1 MIEEKMGSKKLM
13 TLSFVVSSFAT
24 QPAGLITSLLLIEIG
39 LTFGEFQQGLAE
51 AAGAVLSTFAP
62 GKVLYFNFVM
72 EVQPECDCMPAA
84 DTPLV
89 QDRGILASTDLVAV
103 EQATLDLINGAAPLP
118 DSLAADK
125 GLQPGARVLAETL
138 GVDGQEH
145 VDAAAT
151 LGLGSQE
158 YELVPVTEG

>member
-1 MIEEKMGSKKLM
+1 
-13 TLSFVVSSFAT
+13 
-24 QPAGLITSLLLIEIG
+24 
-39 LTFGEFQQGLAE
+39 
-51 AAGAVLSTFAP
+51 
-62 GKVLYFNFVM
+62 
-72 EVQPECDCMPAA
+72 MPAA

-89 QDRGILASTDLVAV
+89 QDRGIVASTDLVAV

-151 LGLGSQE
+151 LGLGSKE